1 MMVSR
6 VSKRRSVLITL
17 STSGGGDR
25 YPVIALACGLKDR
38 GDQVTVLCDVA
49 TSKLIASTGLDTLII
64 PPEYGQDKFLLPW
77 WQELSETESGPDE
90 NTVNPIAE
98 WGTITRP
105 IVQETVAK
113 INPDLIISTLLSM
126 GLADALATHF
136 GIPWCFVNPG
146 FYKGENPTSQW
157 DDDYYGSIV
166 IWLNKSC
173 FLPLSQRANIVLH
186 ATDQEFDFE
195 PSQFPSNHHY
205 VGFLLWEAPSILPEY
220 INDLG
225 DPWALI
231 TLSTFADEDS
241 LSLARSVLWG
251 LADHPVRSLLALADV
266 HLRDKLGELP
276 NNATVTEYVPHSL
289 VLKQASIV
297 VSHAG
302 HGIVSKA
309 LYFGVPMVLC
319 PWDLDQPGVAAR
331 AKALG
336 VAKVVRRANVSPET
350 VQQAVTT
357 VLNNPKYRET
367 ATRVSARL
375 KSTDAVDVA
384 YRLLESF

>member
-1 MMVSR
+1 MVSR
-6 VSKRRSVLITL
+6 VSKRRSVLITI

-146 FYKGENPTSQW
+146 FYLGENPTSQW

-220 INDLG
+220 INDPG

-251 LADHPVRSLLALADV
+251 LADHPVRSLLPLADV

-276 NNATVTEYVPHSL
+276 SNATVTEYVPHSH

>member
-1 MMVSR
+1 M
-6 VSKRRSVLITL
+6 
-17 STSGGGDR
+17 
-25 YPVIALACGLKDR
+25 
-38 GDQVTVLCDVA
+38 
-49 TSKLIASTGLDTLII
+49 
-64 PPEYGQDKFLLPW
+64 
-77 WQELSETESGPDE
+77 
-90 NTVNPIAE
+90 IAE

-105 IVQETVAK
+105 IVQEVVAK
-113 INPDLIISTLLSM
+113 IKPDLIISTLLCM

-146 FYKGENPTSQW
+146 FYLGENPIRQW
-157 DDDYYGSIV
+157 DDDYYGSIA

-195 PSQFPSNHHY
+195 PSQLPSNHHY
-205 VGFLLWEAPSILPEY
+205 VGFLFWEAPSSFPEY
-220 INDLG
+220 INYSG

-231 TLSTFADEDS
+231 TLSTLAKEDS

-251 LADHPVRSLLALADV
+251 LADHPVRSLLPLADV
-266 HLRDKLGELP
+266 NLRDEMGDLP
-276 NNATVTEYVPHSL
+276 SNATVTEYVPHSL
-289 VLKQASIV
+289 VLKPVSIV

-350 VQQAVTT
+350 VRQAVTT
-357 VLNNPKYRET
+357 MLNNPKYRET

-384 YRLLESF
+384 CRLLESF

>member
-1 MMVSR
+1 MVSR
-6 VSKRRSVLITL
+6 MSKRRSVLITI
-17 STSGGGDR
+17 STNGGGDR
-25 YPVIALACGLKDR
+25 YPVIALACGLRDR
-38 GDQVTVLCDVA
+38 GDQVTVLCNVA

-64 PPEYGQDKFLLPW
+64 PPEYGQDKFLVPW
-77 WQELSETESGPDE
+77 WQELKESGGEPDE
-90 NTVNPIAE
+90 NTVNPLTE

-105 IVQETVAK
+105 FVQEAVARIK
-113 INPDLIISTLLSM
+113 PDLIISTLLSM

-146 FYKGENPTSQW
+146 FYLGENPTSQW
-157 DDDYYGSIV
+157 DDDYYGSIP

-173 FLPLSQRANIVLH
+173 FLPLSQHANIVLH
-186 ATDQEFDFE
+186 ATDQEFDFQ
-195 PSQFPSNHHY
+195 PSQLPSNHHY

-220 INDLG
+220 INDPG
-225 DPWALI
+225 APWALI
-231 TLSTFADEDS
+231 TLSTAAEEVS
-241 LSLARSVLWG
+241 LNLARSLLWG
-251 LADHPVRSLLALADV
+251 LADHPVRSLLSVADE
-266 HLRDKLGELP
+266 HLRDELGELP
-276 NNATVTEYVPHSL
+276 SNATVTEYVPHSH
-289 VLKQASIV
+289 VLKQASVV

-302 HGIVSKA
+302 HGSVSKA

-336 VAKVVRRANVSPET
+336 VANVVQRVDVSPET

-375 KSTDAVDVA
+375 KTTDAVDVA
-384 YRLLESF
+384 CRLLERF